1 MDNMIIYREAIEI
14 IHSKLIKN
22 GAKFDSVSP
31 YIYANGGT
39 YKISGGTNWT
49 DSFYVGML
57 WLDWCRTKNAAIY
70 HNIEMQMQEFEQRL
84 KQNRGLDNH
93 DIGFLYTLSAVAGYK
108 ATGDEKYAAM
118 AEKAARLLAKRYH
131 PGAKFIQAW
140 GNPNGR
146 DNYRLIIDCMLNIP
160 LIYWCAEK
168 TGDRALFEI
177 AYNHA
182 VTTNKVIFRNDSS
195 AYHTYYFDYDTGKP
209 LCGKTHQGAGDD
221 TAWSRGQAW
230 AIYGFAIS
238 YTYTKN
244 EAFLQSAEKAADYF
258 IAHLPKDM
266 VAFWDL
272 CFNDGDNEPRDSSA
286 AAIAAC
292 GLLELA
298 EASGNA
304 YYRETAERIVASL
317 CKNYMSPDESEAL
330 IDHAAY
336 TVPGNE
342 GVDEACIWGDYYFAE
357 ALSRLYDGKSFIR
370 FW

>member
-1 MDNMIIYREAIEI
+1 MDNMTIYREAIEI

-108 ATGDEKYAAM
+108 ATGDGKYAAM

-238 YTYTKN
+238 YTLRKTKPFCN
-244 EAFLQSAEKAADYF
+244 RLKRRRIISLRICRKIWLHFGICALTTGIMNRAIRRLRRLRHADCSS
-258 IAHLPKDM
+258 LPKLREM
-266 VAFWDL
+266 HTI
-272 CFNDGDNEPRDSSA
+272 GKRRK
-286 AAIAAC
+286 
-292 GLLELA
+292 GL
-298 EASGNA
+298 
-304 YYRETAERIVASL
+304 SL
-317 CKNYMSPDESEAL
+317 HCAKTICRPMKAKP
-330 IDHAAY
+330 
-336 TVPGNE
+336 
-342 GVDEACIWGDYYFAE
+342 
-357 ALSRLYDGKSFIR
+357 
-370 FW
+370 